1 MCRRDRYPVATFAN
15 DTDITWPND
24 VVATEP
30 ISDEIALSCTLTFEL
45 ISSFPFTSVS
55 PLSVSTLNFSTDP
68 SVIEKSW
75 SRPPVRTKL
84 PVPLGLNFISTS
96 VSVPTDAIV
105 PSLVIWSC
113 LSAAPIVTV
122 SFTASILNYGT
133 DSARFWS
140 TTKSVDRSNP
150 VALILP
156 RWVPEILNPISSAA
170 AL

>member
-1 MCRRDRYPVATFAN
+1 M
-15 DTDITWPND
+15 
-24 VVATEP
+24 VATEP
-30 ISDEIALSCTLTFEL
+30 ISDEIALSCILTFEL
-45 ISSFPFTSVS
+45 TSSFPFTSVS

-75 SRPPVRTKL
+75 SKPPVRTKL

-122 SFTASILNYGT
+122 SAVASIVKYGI
-133 DSARFWS
+133 DSVRVWS
-140 TTKSVDRSNP
+140 TTKFVEMSNMTCICFDFLD
-150 VALILP
+150 ANKNNL
-156 RWVPEILNPISSAA
+156 
-170 AL
+170 